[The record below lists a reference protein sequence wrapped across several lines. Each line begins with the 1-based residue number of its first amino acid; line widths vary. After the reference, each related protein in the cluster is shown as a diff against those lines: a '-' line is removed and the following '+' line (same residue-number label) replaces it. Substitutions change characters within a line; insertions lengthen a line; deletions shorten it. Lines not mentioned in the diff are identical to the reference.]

1 MYMSRIQIY
10 QLVHAYT
17 IIRVYRGFLAIYRC
31 AGELGVPLL
40 SISWIDWRSKSVKIN
55 EGARTPERECGR
67 GKVRRRI
74 GRRRRRR
81 LAVMRACLYG
91 GWGRC
96 IQTWFDVKGP
106 SAR

>member
-1 MYMSRIQIY
+1 M
-10 QLVHAYT
+10 
-17 IIRVYRGFLAIYRC
+17 
-31 AGELGVPLL
+31 
-40 SISWIDWRSKSVKIN
+40 KIN
-55 EGARTPERECGR
+55 EGARTPERERGR

-74 GRRRRRR
+74 GRRR